1 MSEHIVSNRKV
12 TKKSSKKIEEH
23 KPVEEQKLKEINDR
37 IGIEICY
44 DTLEEL
50 TDSKLMIEYKKCDY
64 LNNLNNIIVSFFNY
78 K

>member
-12 TKKSSKKIEEH
+12 TKKSSKKIEEQ

-50 TDSKLMIEYKKCDY
+50 TDSKLMIE
-64 LNNLNNIIVSFFNY
+64 
-78 K
+78 